1 MRTRAFRPRDV
12 RVVGTAI
19 GLCTPHGFDAAALA
33 DALAAPRAAG
43 SSPTGV
49 ARVDDAALES
59 HLAPLVPAADQRRM
73 DRLTRFGTLAG
84 LACVRAAG
92 LRVDHTNGDRVGVVF
107 TTAFGAVASTDEFM
121 ASAAPRLRGASPLLF
136 PYTVQNACTGMVTI
150 LLGARGVNTTVS
162 GINPVLYA
170 CDMLRTGRAAAV
182 LAGGYDELTRHI
194 ADAFGERGPVEGG
207 GDAEPIGPVAEGAAA
222 VMLETS
228 DHAAARGATPLFEVL
243 GTGSAVNL
251 AAMGPA
257 TVENMRHMDAESIAV
272 AMRAALH
279 DAGADATAIDLVVGL
294 AREDNG
300 QIAAEDA
307 ALADV
312 FGRVFGHASDVCRP
326 KPALGD
332 MLGASDVLA
341 VAAALARQAGRARG
355 TGARLV
361 LVNGYQLG
369 GHVSSVL
376 LRFPGDR

>member
-1 MRTRAFRPRDV
+1 
-12 RVVGTAI
+12 
-19 GLCTPHGFDAAALA
+19 
-33 DALAAPRAAG
+33 
-43 SSPTGV
+43 
-49 ARVDDAALES
+49 
-59 HLAPLVPAADQRRM
+59 
-73 DRLTRFGTLAG
+73 
-84 LACVRAAG
+84 
-92 LRVDHTNGDRVGVVF
+92 
-107 TTAFGAVASTDEFM
+107 
-121 ASAAPRLRGASPLLF
+121 
-136 PYTVQNACTGMVTI
+136 MVTI

-194 ADAFGERGPVEGG
+194 AGAFGERGPVEGG

-251 AAMGPA
+251 CSTGPA
-257 TVENMRHMDAESIAV
+257 TVENMRHVDPDAIAL

-279 DAGADATAIDLVVGL
+279 DAATTPEAIDLVVGL

-300 QIAAEDA
+300 QAASEDA
-307 ALADV
+307 ALAAVFGVAPDV
-312 FGRVFGHASDVCRP
+312 FRP
-326 KPALGD
+326 KPVLGD

-341 VAAALARQAGRARG
+341 VAVAVARQLHAASPVAATSATAATAADATDGSLGAGDD
-355 TGARLV
+355 ARLV

-376 LRFPGDR
+376 LRFPGGR

>member
-1 MRTRAFRPRDV
+1 MRTRAFHPRDI

-19 GLCTPHGFDAAALA
+19 GLCTPHGFDATAIA
-33 DALAAPRAAG
+33 DALATPRR
-43 SSPTGV
+43 TGI
-49 ARVDDAALES
+49 ARVDDAAVES
-59 HLAPLVPAADQRRM
+59 QLAPLVPAADQRRM

-92 LRVDHTNGDRVGVVF
+92 LQVDHTNGDRIGVVF

-121 ASAAPRLRGASPLLF
+121 ASASPRLRGASPLLF

-170 CDMLRTGRAAAV
+170 CDMLRTGRATAV
-182 LAGGYDELTRHI
+182 LAGGYDELTRYI
-194 ADAFGERGPVEGG
+194 ADAFGERGPIEGG
-207 GDAEPIGPVAEGAAA
+207 GDVEPIGPVAEGAAA

-228 DHAAARGATPLFEVL
+228 ESAAERGATPLFEVL

-251 AAMGPA
+251 AATGPA
-257 TVENMRHMDAESIAV
+257 TVENMRHVDAEAIAL

-279 DAGADATAIDLVVGL
+279 DAGIAPGAVDLVVGL

-307 ALADV
+307 ALGDV
-312 FGRVFGHASDVCRP
+312 FGSASNVCRP

-341 VAAALARQAGRARG
+341 VAAAVARQAGG
-355 TGARLV
+355 DARLV

-376 LRFPGDR
+376 LRFPAPGGR